1 LNEKKGIFMK
11 KFTIF
16 GFKFLFEVKKKDNS
30 DEEKYSDTYFLK
42 EKVFYLILALFLITI
57 SAKIPILFRNNNYMI
72 GDVVKSDIYSPKTIV
87 FRDKIGK
94 DKIIQDMINQ
104 LDKDYIYSSDAAD
117 IYTNEFDNFH
127 KEIIAIKK
135 GNLQTFDYSGFER
148 KMGKAMPET
157 LVKKILEEDEDK
169 INSTFEKLSEHLKN
183 AYTAGIYKEKNSIR
197 INEPAESEIENL
209 DAFERD
215 LINYFL
221 IPNYI
226 YDEAK
231 TKNTINEKVS
241 QINDQYIE
249 IKAGTLI
256 AKTGEILT
264 ERKIDILDKLG
275 IYNYKMSIFIIT
287 LNIIFL
293 LVISSIFNV
302 VTTRFY
308 SKDVLE
314 KKKYKA
320 VMLLMIV
327 TLLVFRIV
335 PNSMI
340 YLVPIDTM
348 LLLLMFIVRPRFS
361 IFLTV
366 MLISYLLPITDYDLK
381 YFTIQSIAILATGFL
396 SKNIGTRSSVIAIGI
411 QLAIMKILLYLIL
424 SFFSMEES
432 FGVALNTIKLFVS
445 GLFSG
450 MFAIALLP
458 YFERTFNILTV
469 FRLIELADLSQ
480 PLLRKLSIEAP
491 GTFQHSMMVATLSE
505 NAVIEIGGDP
515 IFTRVACYY
524 HDIGK
529 TKRPQYYV
537 ENQTDGKNLHNNI
550 SPFMSKM
557 IILAHTK
564 EGAEMGKKYK
574 IPKEIRDIMF
584 EHQGTTL
591 LAYFYNKAKEID
603 PNVQEEEF
611 RYSGPRPQTKE
622 SAVILLADSIEA
634 AVRSLDVKDPIK
646 VEEMVRRIVNAKIA
660 DNQLSDANI
669 TFKEI
674 EIIINSFLKTF
685 GAIYHERI
693 KYPGQK

>member
-1 LNEKKGIFMK
+1 MK

-197 INEPAESEIENL
+197 VNEPVKSEIDNL

-231 TKNTINEKVS
+231 TKSAINEKVS

-293 LVISSIFNV
+293 LVISSVFNV
-302 VTTRFY
+302 VTMRFY

-646 VEEMVRRIVNAKIA
+646 VEEMVRKIVNAKIA

>member
-1 LNEKKGIFMK
+1 MK

-197 INEPAESEIENL
+197 INEPAKSEIENL

-231 TKNTINEKVS
+231 TKSAINEKVS

-293 LVISSIFNV
+293 LVISSVFNV
-302 VTTRFY
+302 VTMRFY
-308 SKDVLE
+308 SRDVLE

-361 IFLTV
+361 IFLTM

-646 VEEMVRRIVNAKIA
+646 VEEMVRKIVNAKIA

>member
-1 LNEKKGIFMK
+1 MK

-104 LDKDYIYSSDAAD
+104 LDKEYIYSSDAAD

-135 GNLQTFDYSGFER
+135 GNLHTFDYSGFER

-197 INEPAESEIENL
+197 INEPAKSEIENL

-231 TKNTINEKVS
+231 TKSAINEKVS

-432 FGVALNTIKLFVS
+432 FGMALNTIKLFVS

-646 VEEMVRRIVNAKIA
+646 VEEMVRKIVNAKIA

>member
-1 LNEKKGIFMK
+1 MK

-197 INEPAESEIENL
+197 VNEPVKSEIDNL

-231 TKNTINEKVS
+231 TKSAINEKVS

-335 PNSMI
+335 PDSMI

-361 IFLTV
+361 IFLTM

-411 QLAIMKILLYLIL
+411 QLAILKILLYLIL

-432 FGVALNTIKLFVS
+432 FGMALNTIKLFVS

-646 VEEMVRRIVNAKIA
+646 VEEMVRKIVNAKIA

>member
-1 LNEKKGIFMK
+1 MK

-104 LDKDYIYSSDAAD
+104 LDKEYIYSSDAAD

-335 PNSMI
+335 PDSMI

-361 IFLTV
+361 IFLTM

-411 QLAIMKILLYLIL
+411 QLAILKILLYLIL

-432 FGVALNTIKLFVS
+432 FGMALNTIKLFVS

-529 TKRPQYYV
+529 TKRRQYYV

-646 VEEMVRRIVNAKIA
+646 VEEMVRKIVNAKIA

>member
-1 LNEKKGIFMK
+1 MK

-104 LDKDYIYSSDAAD
+104 LDKEYIYSSDAAD

-197 INEPAESEIENL
+197 VNEPVKSEIDNL

-335 PNSMI
+335 PDSMI

-361 IFLTV
+361 IFLTM

-411 QLAIMKILLYLIL
+411 QLAILKILLYLIL

-646 VEEMVRRIVNAKIA
+646 VEEMVRKIVNAKIA

>member
-1 LNEKKGIFMK
+1 MK

-104 LDKDYIYSSDAAD
+104 LDKEYIYSSDAAD

-197 INEPAESEIENL
+197 VNEPVKSEIDNL

-231 TKNTINEKVS
+231 TKSAINEKVS

-335 PNSMI
+335 PDSMI

-361 IFLTV
+361 IFLTM

-411 QLAIMKILLYLIL
+411 QLAILKILLYLIL

-432 FGVALNTIKLFVS
+432 FGIALNTIKLFVS

-646 VEEMVRRIVNAKIA
+646 VEEMVRKIVNAKIA

>member
-1 LNEKKGIFMK
+1 MK

-197 INEPAESEIENL
+197 VNEPVKSEIDNL

-231 TKNTINEKVS
+231 TKSAINEKVS

-361 IFLTV
+361 IFLTM

-381 YFTIQSIAILATGFL
+381 YFTIQSIAILAIGFL

-411 QLAIMKILLYLIL
+411 QLAILKILLYLIL

-432 FGVALNTIKLFVS
+432 FGMALNTIKLFVS

-646 VEEMVRRIVNAKIA
+646 VEEMVRKIVNAKIA

>member
-104 LDKDYIYSSDAAD
+104 LDKEYIYSSDAAD

-197 INEPAESEIENL
+197 VNEPVKSEIDNL

-231 TKNTINEKVS
+231 TKSAINEKVS

-275 IYNYKMSIFIIT
+275 IYNYKMSIFI
-287 LNIIFL
+287 
-293 LVISSIFNV
+293 
-302 VTTRFY
+302 
-308 SKDVLE
+308 
-314 KKKYKA
+314 
-320 VMLLMIV
+320 MIV

-335 PNSMI
+335 PDSMI

-361 IFLTV
+361 IFLTM

-411 QLAIMKILLYLIL
+411 QLAILKILLYLIL

-432 FGVALNTIKLFVS
+432 FGMALNTIKLFVS

-646 VEEMVRRIVNAKIA
+646 VEEMVRKIVNAKIA

>member
-1 LNEKKGIFMK
+1 MK

-335 PNSMI
+335 PDSMI

-361 IFLTV
+361 IFLTM

-411 QLAIMKILLYLIL
+411 QLAILKILLYLIL

>member
-1 LNEKKGIFMK
+1 MK

-104 LDKDYIYSSDAAD
+104 LDKEYIYSSDAAD

-197 INEPAESEIENL
+197 VNEPVKSEIDNL

-231 TKNTINEKVS
+231 TKSAINEKVS

-361 IFLTV
+361 IFLTI

-411 QLAIMKILLYLIL
+411 QLAILKILLYLIL

-646 VEEMVRRIVNAKIA
+646 VEEMVRKIVNAKIA

>member
-1 LNEKKGIFMK
+1 MK

-197 INEPAESEIENL
+197 VNEPAKSEIENL

-231 TKNTINEKVS
+231 TKSAINEKVS

-249 IKAGTLI
+249 IKAGTLV

-557 IILAHTK
+557 IILSHTK

-646 VEEMVRRIVNAKIA
+646 VEEMVRKIVNAKIA

>member
-1 LNEKKGIFMK
+1 MK

-16 GFKFLFEVKKKDNS
+16 GLKFLFEVKKKDNS

-104 LDKDYIYSSDAAD
+104 LDKEYIYSSDAAD

-197 INEPAESEIENL
+197 VNEPVKSEIDNL

-231 TKNTINEKVS
+231 TKSAINEKVS

-275 IYNYKMSIFIIT
+275 IYNYKMSIFIII

-335 PNSMI
+335 PDSMI

-361 IFLTV
+361 IFLTM

-411 QLAIMKILLYLIL
+411 QLAILKILLYLIL

-432 FGVALNTIKLFVS
+432 FGMALNTIKLFVS

-646 VEEMVRRIVNAKIA
+646 VEEMVRKIVNAKIA

>member
-1 LNEKKGIFMK
+1 MK

-197 INEPAESEIENL
+197 VNEPVKSEIDNL

-231 TKNTINEKVS
+231 TKSAINEKVS

-381 YFTIQSIAILATGFL
+381 YFTIQSITILATGFL

-646 VEEMVRRIVNAKIA
+646 VEEMVRKIVNTKIA

>member
-1 LNEKKGIFMK
+1 MK

-148 KMGKAMPET
+148 KMGKAMSET

-335 PNSMI
+335 PDSMI

-361 IFLTV
+361 IFLTM

-411 QLAIMKILLYLIL
+411 QLAILKILLYLIL

-432 FGVALNTIKLFVS
+432 FGMALNTIKLFVS

>member
-1 LNEKKGIFMK
+1 MK

-16 GFKFLFEVKKKDNS
+16 GLKFLFEVKKKDNS

-197 INEPAESEIENL
+197 INEPAKSEIENL

-293 LVISSIFNV
+293 LVISSVFNV
-302 VTTRFY
+302 VTMRFY
-308 SKDVLE
+308 SRDVLE

-361 IFLTV
+361 IFLTM

-411 QLAIMKILLYLIL
+411 QLAILKILLYLIL

-646 VEEMVRRIVNAKIA
+646 VEEMVRKIVNAKIA

>member
-1 LNEKKGIFMK
+1 MK

-16 GFKFLFEVKKKDNS
+16 GFKFLFDIKKKGS
-30 DEEKYSDTYFLK
+30 LDEERYSDSYFLK

-57 SAKIPILFRNNNYMI
+57 SSKIPILFRNNNYMV

-104 LDKDYIYSSDAAD
+104 LDKEYIYSSDAAD

-197 INEPAESEIENL
+197 VNEPVKSEIDNL

-231 TKNTINEKVS
+231 TKSAINEKVS

-335 PNSMI
+335 PDSMI

-348 LLLLMFIVRPRFS
+348 LLLLMVIVRPRFS
-361 IFLTV
+361 IFLTM

-411 QLAIMKILLYLIL
+411 QLAILKILLYLIL

-432 FGVALNTIKLFVS
+432 FGMALNTIKLFVS

-646 VEEMVRRIVNAKIA
+646 VEEMVRKIVNAKIA

>member
-1 LNEKKGIFMK
+1 MK

-16 GFKFLFEVKKKDNS
+16 GFKFLFEVKKKDNL

-157 LVKKILEEDEDK
+157 LVKKLLEEDEDK

-335 PNSMI
+335 PDSMI

-361 IFLTV
+361 IFLTM

-646 VEEMVRRIVNAKIA
+646 VEEMVRKIVNAKIA

>member
-1 LNEKKGIFMK
+1 MK

-104 LDKDYIYSSDAAD
+104 LDKEYIYSSDAAD

-197 INEPAESEIENL
+197 INEPAKSEIENL

-231 TKNTINEKVS
+231 TKSAINEKVS

-335 PNSMI
+335 PDSMI

-361 IFLTV
+361 IFLTM

-411 QLAIMKILLYLIL
+411 QLAILKILLYLIL

-432 FGVALNTIKLFVS
+432 FGMALNTIKLFVS

-646 VEEMVRRIVNAKIA
+646 VEEMVRKIVNAKIA

>member
-1 LNEKKGIFMK
+1 MK

-314 KKKYKA
+314 KQKYKA

-646 VEEMVRRIVNAKIA
+646 VEEMVRKIVNAKIA

>member
-1 LNEKKGIFMK
+1 MK

-157 LVKKILEEDEDK
+157 LVKKLLEEDEDK

-197 INEPAESEIENL
+197 INEPAKSEIENL

-293 LVISSIFNV
+293 LVISSVFNV
-302 VTTRFY
+302 VTMRFY
-308 SKDVLE
+308 SRDVLE

-646 VEEMVRRIVNAKIA
+646 VEEMVRKIVNAKIA

>member
-104 LDKDYIYSSDAAD
+104 LDKEYIYSSDAAD

-197 INEPAESEIENL
+197 VNEPVKSEIDNL

-231 TKNTINEKVS
+231 TKSAINEKVS

-335 PNSMI
+335 PDSMI

-361 IFLTV
+361 IFLTM

-411 QLAIMKILLYLIL
+411 QLAILKILLYLIL

-432 FGVALNTIKLFVS
+432 FGMALNTIKLFVS

>member
-1 LNEKKGIFMK
+1 MK

-104 LDKDYIYSSDAAD
+104 LDKEYIYSSDAAD

-335 PNSMI
+335 PDSMI

-361 IFLTV
+361 IFLTM

-432 FGVALNTIKLFVS
+432 FGMALNTIKLFVS

-646 VEEMVRRIVNAKIA
+646 VEEMVRKIVNAKID

>member
-1 LNEKKGIFMK
+1 MRKKGKFMK

-16 GFKFLFEVKKKDNS
+16 GFKFLFDIKKKDNS
-30 DEEKYSDTYFLK
+30 DEERYSDSYFLK

-57 SAKIPILFRNNNYMI
+57 SSKIPILFRNNNYMV

-94 DKIIQDMINQ
+94 DKIIQDMIDR

-117 IYTNEFDNFH
+117 IYKEEFENFH

-135 GNLQTFDYSGFER
+135 GNLKSFDYSSFER
-148 KMGKAMPET
+148 KTGKVMPES
-157 LVKKILEEDEDK
+157 LINKLLEEDEEK
-169 INSTFEKLSEHLKN
+169 IDEIFSKLDGELEN
-183 AYTAGIYKEKNSIR
+183 AYKAGIYKEKNSIR
-197 INEPAESEIENL
+197 INEPAKSEI
-209 DAFERD
+209 DALEPFEREI
-215 LINYFL
+215 INNFL

-241 QINDQYIE
+241 QIHDQYIE

-264 ERKIDILDKLG
+264 DRKIDILDKLG
-275 IYNYKMSIFIIT
+275 IYNYKMSIFIIA
-287 LNIIFL
+287 LNLIFL
-293 LVISSIFNV
+293 LVISSVFNV
-302 VTTRFY
+302 VTIKFY
-308 SKDVLE
+308 SKEILE
-314 KKKYKA
+314 KNKYRA
-320 VMLLMIV
+320 MMLLTIG
-327 TLLVFRIV
+327 TLLAFRIV

-340 YLVPIDTM
+340 YLLPLDTM
-348 LLLLMFIVRPRFS
+348 LLLLVFIVKPRFS
-361 IFLTV
+361 IFLTMMV
-366 MLISYLLPITDYDLK
+366 ISYMLPITDYDLK

-396 SKNIGTRSSVIAIGI
+396 SKNISTRSSVIAIGI
-411 QLAIMKILLYLIL
+411 QLAILKILLYLIL
-424 SFFSMEES
+424 SFFSVEES
-432 FGVALNTIKLFVS
+432 YGVALNTIKIFIS

-450 MFAIALLP
+450 MLAIALLP

-469 FRLIELADLSQ
+469 FKLIELADLSH

-505 NAVIEIGGDP
+505 NAVVEIGGDP

-537 ENQTDGKNLHNNI
+537 ENQTGGKNLHNDI

-557 IILAHTK
+557 IILAHTR

-603 PNVQEEEF
+603 PNIPEEEF
-611 RYSGPRPQTKE
+611 RYSGPKPQTKE

-634 AVRSLDVKDPIK
+634 AVRSLDVKDPVKI
-646 VEEMVRRIVNAKIA
+646 EQMVRKIVDSKIR

-674 EIIINSFLKTF
+674 EIIVNSFLKTF

>member
-1 LNEKKGIFMK
+1 MK

-104 LDKDYIYSSDAAD
+104 LDKEYIYSSDAAD

-135 GNLQTFDYSGFER
+135 GNLQAFDYSGFER

-183 AYTAGIYKEKNSIR
+183 AYTAGIYKEKNSIW
-197 INEPAESEIENL
+197 INEPAKSEIDNL

-231 TKNTINEKVS
+231 TKSAINEKVS

-537 ENQTDGKNLHNNI
+537 ENQSDGKNLHNNI

-646 VEEMVRRIVNAKIA
+646 VEEMVRKIVNAKIA

>member
-1 LNEKKGIFMK
+1 MK

-197 INEPAESEIENL
+197 VNEPVKSEIDNL

-275 IYNYKMSIFIIT
+275 IYNYKISIFIIT

-646 VEEMVRRIVNAKIA
+646 VEEMVRKIVNAKIA

>member
-1 LNEKKGIFMK
+1 MK

-157 LVKKILEEDEDK
+157 LVKKLLEEDEDK

-335 PNSMI
+335 PDSMI

-361 IFLTV
+361 IFLTM

-646 VEEMVRRIVNAKIA
+646 VEEMVRKIVNAKIA

>member
-1 LNEKKGIFMK
+1 MK

-327 TLLVFRIV
+327 TLLVFRVV
-335 PNSMI
+335 PDSMI

-361 IFLTV
+361 IFLTM

-411 QLAIMKILLYLIL
+411 QLAILKILLYLIL

-646 VEEMVRRIVNAKIA
+646 VEEMVRKIVNAKIA

>member
-1 LNEKKGIFMK
+1 MK

-231 TKNTINEKVS
+231 TKSAINEKVS

-411 QLAIMKILLYLIL
+411 QLAILKILLYLIL

-646 VEEMVRRIVNAKIA
+646 VEEMVRKIVNAKIA

>member
-1 LNEKKGIFMK
+1 MRKKGKFMK

-16 GFKFLFEVKKKDNS
+16 GFKFLFDIKKKDNS
-30 DEEKYSDTYFLK
+30 DEERYSDSYFLK

-57 SAKIPILFRNNNYMI
+57 SSKIPILFRNNNYMV

-94 DKIIQDMINQ
+94 DKIIQDMIDR

-117 IYTNEFDNFH
+117 IYKEEFENFH

-135 GNLQTFDYSGFER
+135 GNLKSFDYSGFER
-148 KMGKAMPET
+148 KTGKVMPES
-157 LVKKILEEDEDK
+157 LINKLLEEDEEK
-169 INSTFEKLSEHLKN
+169 IDEIFSKLDGELEN
-183 AYTAGIYKEKNSIR
+183 AYKAGIYKEKNSIR
-197 INEPAESEIENL
+197 INEPAKSEI
-209 DAFERD
+209 DALEPFEREI
-215 LINYFL
+215 INNFL

-241 QINDQYIE
+241 QIHDQYIE

-264 ERKIDILDKLG
+264 DRKIDILDKLG
-275 IYNYKMSIFIIT
+275 IYNYKMSIFIIA
-287 LNIIFL
+287 LNLIFL
-293 LVISSIFNV
+293 LVISSVFNV
-302 VTTRFY
+302 VTIKFY
-308 SKDVLE
+308 SKEILE
-314 KKKYKA
+314 KNKYRA
-320 VMLLMIV
+320 MMLLTIG
-327 TLLVFRIV
+327 TLLAFRIV

-340 YLVPIDTM
+340 YLLPLDTM
-348 LLLLMFIVRPRFS
+348 LLLLVFIVKPRFS
-361 IFLTV
+361 IFLTMMV
-366 MLISYLLPITDYDLK
+366 ISYMLPITDYDLK

-396 SKNIGTRSSVIAIGI
+396 SKNISTRSSVIAIGI
-411 QLAIMKILLYLIL
+411 QLAILKILLYLIL
-424 SFFSMEES
+424 SFFSVEES
-432 FGVALNTIKLFVS
+432 YGVALNTIKIFIS

-450 MFAIALLP
+450 MLAIALLP

-469 FRLIELADLSQ
+469 FKLIELADLSH

-505 NAVIEIGGDP
+505 NAVVEIGGDP

-537 ENQTDGKNLHNNI
+537 ENQTDGKNLHNDI

-557 IILAHTK
+557 IILAHTR

-603 PNVQEEEF
+603 PNIPEEEF
-611 RYSGPRPQTKE
+611 RYSGPKPQTKE

-634 AVRSLDVKDPIK
+634 AVRSLDVKDPVKI
-646 VEEMVRRIVNAKIA
+646 EQMVRKIVDSKIR

-674 EIIINSFLKTF
+674 EIIVNSFLKTF

>member
-1 LNEKKGIFMK
+1 MK

-197 INEPAESEIENL
+197 INEPAKSEIENL

-293 LVISSIFNV
+293 LVISSVFNV
-302 VTTRFY
+302 VTMRFY
-308 SKDVLE
+308 SRDVLE

-361 IFLTV
+361 IFLTM

-432 FGVALNTIKLFVS
+432 FGMALNTIKLFVS

-646 VEEMVRRIVNAKIA
+646 VEEMVRKIVNAKIA

>member
-1 LNEKKGIFMK
+1 MK

-231 TKNTINEKVS
+231 TKSAINEKVS

-293 LVISSIFNV
+293 LVISSVFNV
-302 VTTRFY
+302 VTMRFY

-646 VEEMVRRIVNAKIA
+646 VEEMVRKIVNAKIA

>member
-1 LNEKKGIFMK
+1 MK

-30 DEEKYSDTYFLK
+30 DEERYSDIYFLK

-94 DKIIQDMINQ
+94 DKVIQDMINQ

-157 LVKKILEEDEDK
+157 LVKKILAEDEDK

-197 INEPAESEIENL
+197 INEPVKTEIDNL
-209 DAFERD
+209 DSFEREI
-215 LINYFL
+215 INYFL

-231 TKNTINEKVS
+231 TKSTINEKVS

-275 IYNYKMSIFIIT
+275 IYNYKRSILIIA
-287 LNIIFL
+287 LNVIFL
-293 LVISSIFNV
+293 LVISSVFNV
-302 VTTRFY
+302 VTMRFY

-314 KKKYKA
+314 KQKYRA
-320 VMLLMIV
+320 VILLVIA
-327 TLLVFRIV
+327 TLLIFRIV
-335 PNSMI
+335 PDSMI

-361 IFLTV
+361 IFLTM

-381 YFTIQSIAILATGFL
+381 YFTMQSIAILATGFL

-458 YFERTFNILTV
+458 YFERTFNVLTV

-537 ENQTDGKNLHNNI
+537 ENQSDGKNLHNNI

-564 EGAEMGKKYK
+564 EGAEMGKRYK

-646 VEEMVRRIVNAKIA
+646 VEEMVRKIVNAKIA

>member
-1 LNEKKGIFMK
+1 MK

-209 DAFERD
+209 DAFERE

-335 PNSMI
+335 PDSMI

-361 IFLTV
+361 IFLTM

-411 QLAIMKILLYLIL
+411 QLAILKILLYLIL

-432 FGVALNTIKLFVS
+432 FGMALNTIKLFVS

>member
-1 LNEKKGIFMK
+1 MK

-104 LDKDYIYSSDAAD
+104 LDKEYIYSSDAAD

-197 INEPAESEIENL
+197 INEPAKSEIENL

-231 TKNTINEKVS
+231 TKSAINEKVS

-335 PNSMI
+335 PDSMI

-361 IFLTV
+361 IFLTM

-646 VEEMVRRIVNAKIA
+646 VEEMVRKIVNAKIA

>member
-1 LNEKKGIFMK
+1 MRKKGKFMK

-16 GFKFLFEVKKKDNS
+16 GFKFLFDIKKKDNL
-30 DEEKYSDTYFLK
+30 DEERYSDSYFLK

-57 SAKIPILFRNNNYMI
+57 SSKIPILFRNNNYMV

-94 DKIIQDMINQ
+94 DKIIQDMIDR

-117 IYTNEFDNFH
+117 IYKEEFENFH

-135 GNLQTFDYSGFER
+135 GNLKSFDYSGFER
-148 KMGKAMPET
+148 KTGKVMPES
-157 LVKKILEEDEDK
+157 LINKLLEEDEEK
-169 INSTFEKLSEHLKN
+169 IDEIFSKLDGELEN
-183 AYTAGIYKEKNSIR
+183 AYKAGIYKEKNSIR
-197 INEPAESEIENL
+197 INEPAKSEI
-209 DAFERD
+209 DALEPFEREI
-215 LINYFL
+215 INNFL

-241 QINDQYIE
+241 QIHDQYIE

-264 ERKIDILDKLG
+264 DRKIDILDKLG
-275 IYNYKMSIFIIT
+275 IYNYKMSIFIIA
-287 LNIIFL
+287 LNLIFL
-293 LVISSIFNV
+293 LVISSVFNV
-302 VTTRFY
+302 VTIKFY
-308 SKDVLE
+308 SKEILE
-314 KKKYKA
+314 KNKYRA
-320 VMLLMIV
+320 MMLLTIG
-327 TLLVFRIV
+327 TLLAFRIV

-340 YLVPIDTM
+340 YLLPLDTM
-348 LLLLMFIVRPRFS
+348 LLLLVFIVKPRFS
-361 IFLTV
+361 IFLTMMV
-366 MLISYLLPITDYDLK
+366 ISYMLPITDYDLK

-396 SKNIGTRSSVIAIGI
+396 SKNISTRSSVIAIGI
-411 QLAIMKILLYLIL
+411 QLAILKILLYLIL
-424 SFFSMEES
+424 SFFSVEES
-432 FGVALNTIKLFVS
+432 YGVALNTIKIFIS

-450 MFAIALLP
+450 MLAIALLP

-469 FRLIELADLSQ
+469 FKLIELADLSH

-505 NAVIEIGGDP
+505 NAVVEIGGDP

-537 ENQTDGKNLHNNI
+537 ENQTGGKNLHNDI

-557 IILAHTK
+557 IILAHTR

-603 PNVQEEEF
+603 PNIPEEEF
-611 RYSGPRPQTKE
+611 RYSGPKPQTKE

-634 AVRSLDVKDPIK
+634 AVRSLDVKDPVKI
-646 VEEMVRRIVNAKIA
+646 EQMVRKIVDSKIR

-674 EIIINSFLKTF
+674 EIIVNSFLKTF

>member
-1 LNEKKGIFMK
+1 MK

-104 LDKDYIYSSDAAD
+104 LDKEYIYSSDAAD

-135 GNLQTFDYSGFER
+135 GNLQAFDYSGFER

-197 INEPAESEIENL
+197 VNEPVKSEIDNL

-231 TKNTINEKVS
+231 TKSAINEKVS

>member
-1 LNEKKGIFMK
+1 MK

-104 LDKDYIYSSDAAD
+104 LDKEYIYSSDAAD

-197 INEPAESEIENL
+197 VNEPVKSEIDNL

-231 TKNTINEKVS
+231 TKSAINEKVS

-335 PNSMI
+335 PDSMI

-361 IFLTV
+361 IFLTM

-411 QLAIMKILLYLIL
+411 QLAILKILLYLIL

-432 FGVALNTIKLFVS
+432 FGMALNTIKLFVS

-529 TKRPQYYV
+529 TKRPQYYI

-646 VEEMVRRIVNAKIA
+646 VEEMVRKIVNAKIA